1 MVQGEID
8 PGQGVSPITL
18 DPDVL
23 LQQAA
28 SLSLFP
34 QQTISAISNYRG
46 GDPWDDIGDL
56 GASPE
61 VIQKTECYLLLVV
74 LDDSG
79 SMQGAEGETV
89 AAFNEFLNDYKQAK
103 ASEQISSDVLIG
115 VAALNR
121 GIIYPYTR
129 IEDARAL
136 TNGEFYAEGGTP
148 LYDVTLKAHG
158 LQIAKTTELSL
169 YGISVK
175 TVTLLI
181 TDGYDEHSRAPV
193 SEVKKVVE
201 SVQEDRNHIVG
212 GIYRGRARE
221 DTFSAMGLPTK
232 WILNGGDGGRD
243 LLNAFS
249 RFSRASR
256 SALSKGAGAGVA
268 VD

>member
-1 MVQGEID
+1 MVQEFD
-8 PGQGVSPITL
+8 PEEGGADPITL
-18 DPDVL
+18 DPAQL

-28 SLSLFP
+28 SLNLFP
-34 QQTISAISNYRG
+34 QRAVQTIGNYRSG
-46 GDPWDDIGDL
+46 EAWDDIEDL
-56 GASPE
+56 GASPDQ
-61 VIQKTECYLLLVV
+61 IRKTECYLLLVV

-79 SMQGAEGETV
+79 SMQGAESETV
-89 AAFNEFLNDYKQAK
+89 EAYNAFLNDYKQAK
-103 ASEQISSDVLIG
+103 ASEQISSDVLIA

-121 GIIYPYTR
+121 GIMYPYTR
-129 IEDARAL
+129 IEDAQPL
-136 TNGEFYAEGGTP
+136 SPYYADGGTP

-169 YGISVK
+169 YGVNVK

-193 SEVKKVVE
+193 GEVKKVIE
-201 SVQEDRNHIVG
+201 SVQENRNHIVG

-221 DTFSAMGLPTK
+221 ETFTNMGIPKK
-232 WILNGGDGGRD
+232 WVLDGGGSGSA

-256 SALSKGAGAGVA
+256 SALTAGAGAGVT
-268 VD
+268 VS